1 MSTIRDQAEGA
12 RKGARLLAGLSTK
25 ERTGVLG
32 QMATCLRDSAQDIL
46 EANALD
52 LQDAERAESEGGLAP
67 ELVKRLRLSEGRIE
81 TLAEGLET
89 LAQMEEPVGKVKAKR
104 MLGDGLCLEEVT
116 SPIGVLLVIFESR
129 PDALPQIAGLAIKSG
144 NVLVLKG
151 GKEASRS
158 NVAIHG
164 ALVRAFAGKIPE
176 ETVGLVH
183 TREDIASL
191 LQLDDVIDLVVP
203 RGSNQLVKHIQ
214 ENTRIPVLGHADGVC
229 HVYLDE
235 EADMEM
241 AVAIVEDSKLDY
253 PAACNAMETLLVHRK
268 LYESGALAGLLKA
281 LETIQFQGGCPESRQ
296 LGFPEPDSLH
306 CEWGDSRATIVIVN
320 GLSEAVEHIHQH
332 GSGHTECIV
341 TESKGNAEAFLA
353 QVDSASVFHNASTR
367 FADGFRYGLGAEV
380 GISTS
385 RIHARGPVGVNGL
398 LTTRWLLRG
407 QGHTVT
413 KVKEGKWA
421 FDWKELNG

>member
-1 MSTIRDQAEGA
+1 MNTIRDQAEGA
-12 RKGARLLAGLSTK
+12 RKGARKLAGLSSSK
-25 ERTGVLG
+25 RAALLW
-32 QMATCLRDSAQDIL
+32 QMARCLREDANEIL
-46 EANALD
+46 QANALD

-81 TLAEGLET
+81 TLAKGLET
-89 LAQMEEPVGKVKAKR
+89 LADMEEPVGKVKAKR

-144 NVLVLKG
+144 NGLVLKG

-158 NVAIHG
+158 NKAIHR
-164 ALVRAFAGKIPE
+164 ALVRAFEGQIPT

-191 LQLDDVIDLVVP
+191 LELDDVIDLVVP

-235 EADMEM
+235 EADMGM
-241 AVAIVEDSKLDY
+241 ALEIVRDSKLDY

-268 LYESGALAGLLKA
+268 LLESGQLAVLLRA
-281 LETIQFQGGCPESRQ
+281 LEGIQFQGGCPESQ
-296 LGFPEPDSLH
+296 KLGYPAPEFLH
-306 CEWGDSRATIVIVN
+306 CEWGDSRATLVIVD
-320 GLSEAVEHIHQH
+320 GLAEAIDHIHNH

-341 TESKGNAEAFLA
+341 TDSEGRAEAFLS

-407 QGHTVT
+407 EGHTVT
-413 KVKEGKWA
+413 KVKDGKWK
-421 FDWKELNG
+421 FDWKDLNG

>member
-1 MSTIRDQAEGA
+1 MSTIREQAEGA
-12 RKGARLLAGLSTK
+12 RKGARQLAGLSSS
-25 ERTGVLG
+25 ERTVLLRR
-32 QMATCLRDSAQDIL
+32 MAESLREHAGDIL
-46 EANALD
+46 QANALD
-52 LQDAERAESEGGLAP
+52 LEDAERAESEGGLAP
-67 ELVKRLRLSEGRIE
+67 ELVKRLRLSEGRVE
-81 TLAEGLET
+81 SLAKGLET
-89 LAQMEEPVGKVKAKR
+89 LAEMEEPVGKVKAKR

-144 NVLVLKG
+144 NGLVLKG

-158 NVAIHG
+158 NSAIHS
-164 ALVRAFAGKIPE
+164 ALVSAFEGQIPKD
-176 ETVGLVH
+176 TVGLVH
-183 TREDIASL
+183 TREDIANL
-191 LQLDDVIDLVVP
+191 LKLDDVIDLVVP

-235 EADMEM
+235 DADMAM
-241 AVAIVEDSKLDY
+241 ALEIVKDSKLDY

-268 LYESGALAGLLKA
+268 LYESGSLTTLLGA
-281 LETIQFQGGCPESRQ
+281 LEGIQFQGGCPESRK
-296 LGFPEPDSLH
+296 LGYPEPEFLH
-306 CEWGDSRATIVIVN
+306 CEWGDSRATLVIVD
-320 GLSEAVEHIHQH
+320 GLGEAIEHIHKH
-332 GSGHTECIV
+332 GSGHTESIV
-341 TESKGNAEAFLA
+341 TESEGTAEAFLA

-367 FADGFRYGLGAEV
+367 FADGFRDGLGAEV

-413 KVKEGKWA
+413 HVKEGKWQ